1 MTKRTGGL
9 RDRRRPDVMELLA
22 RARPARLDASAT
34 EQPAEVAARL
44 AAADHT
50 VAGTPPDHV
59 VRDRAVAGTG
69 AASHPPRRVPRAA
82 VLAVT
87 GLAAG
92 AVAVAVAVLA
102 VTAGGQGAP
111 GRGTRAPVL
120 LTAAMVRQVAS
131 ASRAALALSGRATI
145 SYADTQAGEL
155 QDTGTDR
162 ITFSGKNWNDA
173 FSQSFPASH
182 GQPASSQFAINR
194 IVGKQF
200 YLYIKGRTDRL
211 AWYRDT
217 NPSGHPGFTIPDPRT
232 AFAML
237 EPSARFEVAGYQ
249 VIDGIRLK
257 ILRATDLSHLA
268 GLASLPDIQP
278 GERVTALE
286 VWVDGHGVVHR
297 ISLTARQDMTVYQ
310 LGPLVHT
317 RGGGRVI
324 YAPNRASFE
333 HLRAKLKKAG
343 LTGRPIQIR
352 MAGHG
357 TVKVRHEVQVT
368 TLTVTFSDIGLPQH
382 ITAPPHAIASY
393 DRG

>member
-9 RDRRRPDVMELLA
+9 RDRHRPDVMELLA
-22 RARPARLDASAT
+22 RARPASLEPQVTGR
-34 EQPAEVAARL
+34 PAEAAARL
-44 AAADHT
+44 AAAGRA
-50 VAGTPPDHV
+50 VSG
-59 VRDRAVAGTG
+59 AVAGQALAGTV
-69 AASHPPRRVPRAA
+69 AAPRPARRVPPAS
-82 VLAVT
+82 LLTGT
-87 GLAAG
+87 GLAAAAA
-92 AVAVAVAVLA
+92 AVTVAVLVA
-102 VTAGGQGAP
+102 SAGAP
-111 GRGTRAPVL
+111 GGAGGRGTRAPVL

-131 ASRAALALSGRATI
+131 ASRSALSSSGRATI
-145 SYADTQAGEL
+145 TYADTQAGVL
-155 QDTGTDR
+155 QDTGIDR

-182 GQPASSQFAINR
+182 GQPASTQFAINR

-200 YLYIKGRTDRL
+200 YLYIKGQTDRL

-217 NPSGHPGFTIPDPRT
+217 NPSGHPSFAIPDPRT

-249 VIDGIRLK
+249 VIGGLRLK
-257 ILRATDLSHLA
+257 ALRATDLSHLA
-268 GLASLPDIQP
+268 GLSSLPDVQP

-297 ISLTARQDMTVYQ
+297 ISLTARQDMAVYQ

-324 YAPNRASFE
+324 YAPNRASFR

-343 LTGRPIQIR
+343 LTGQPIQVR
-352 MAGHG
+352 MAKHG
-357 TVKVRHEVQVT
+357 TVEVRHEVQVT
-368 TLTVTFSDIGLPQH
+368 ALTVTFSGIGLPQH

-393 DRG
+393 GRG